1 MPYARIANTLTETSP
16 REHISLALD
25 TFRRYQPLGFCGQM
39 ARSTYKQGQLFQV
52 MGLSAEAARSFEE
65 AYILRTKIVPNDI
78 RSEQELT
85 ERDYDELVM
94 LWSR

>member
-1 MPYARIANTLTETSP
+1 
-16 REHISLALD
+16 
-25 TFRRYQPLGFCGQM
+25 M